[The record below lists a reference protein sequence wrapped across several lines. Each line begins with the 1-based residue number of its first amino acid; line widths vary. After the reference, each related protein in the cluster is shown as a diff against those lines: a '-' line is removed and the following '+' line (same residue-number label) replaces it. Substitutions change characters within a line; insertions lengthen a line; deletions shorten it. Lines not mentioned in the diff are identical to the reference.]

1 MASIG
6 AEISQIIFL
15 ATGFQA
21 TNDQI
26 AAWTAAVDNGASIAD
41 VANAFVAST
50 AFADNYN
57 GGVVV
62 DPNSAPTVTLT
73 QEIIQHA
80 LVSSSAAQVN
90 SWVNSGETIGQVFEA
105 FALNDNWAS
114 YTTTYYSGGVGGSAG
129 GADFILVGGPGQPT
143 SIVNISAEISQIIE
157 LATGNAPTAAQLTAW
172 ENDYYADGSIASITS
187 AFVASTAFADAYNN
201 GNPVDPNS
209 PITAALAQ
217 GIITHALGSASAAQ
231 VDAWAASGQTVSQ
244 VFQSFALGDQFTAA
258 TTPPPNTQPLEIIAT
273 GEQHVGLQNFGTFLP
288 SSVSIVFN
296 NAPTEI
302 LAHPSASNQVDVSS
316 ATMLQYAWDLAVAS
330 ASASQSGGAIP
341 AHTGVIDWFE
351 YGGNTYVVE
360 ATNPTA
366 SPQAQTTLT
375 TSDTYVEIM
384 GSVDLSGATLS
395 GHILT
400 L

>member
-1 MASIG
+1 LANIG

-26 AAWTAAVDNGASIAD
+26 AAWTTAVDNGASIAD

-50 AFADNYN
+50 AFADQYN
-57 GGVVV
+57 GGVAV

-73 QEIIQHA
+73 QEIIDHA
-80 LVSSSAAQVN
+80 LFSSSAAQVSN
-90 SWVNSGETIGQVFEA
+90 WVNSGETIGQVFEA
-105 FALNDNWAS
+105 FALNNNWAT
-114 YTTTYYSGGVGGSAG
+114 YTATYYSGGDTLTLIGVHPPVATVVNVG
-129 GADFILVGGPGQPT
+129 
-143 SIVNISAEISQIIE
+143 AEISQIIE
-157 LATGNAPTAAQLTAW
+157 LATGTVPTGAQLAAW
-172 ENDYYADGSIASITS
+172 ENYHDSGGSIASI
-187 AFVASTAFADAYNN
+187 AADFVASTAFADAYNN

-231 VDAWAASGQTVSQ
+231 VDAWTASGQTVSQ

-258 TTPPPNTQPLEIIAT
+258 TTPPPNTQPVEIVAT

-288 SSVSIVFN
+288 SSVSILFN

-316 ATMLQYAWDLAVAS
+316 ATMLQYAWDLAVAG

-351 YGGNTYVVE
+351 YGGSTYVVE

-366 SPQAQTTLT
+366 SPQTQTTLT
-375 TSDTYVEIM
+375 TSDTYVAIT